1 MKQNDLMLDESNERL
16 DRLRSEMEEIQDYLK
31 EPTEEQWSRYDD
43 DAKAYRQD
51 FVPLYAKY
59 SGTKKLL
66 PAIKEFMK
74 THDLKRKEDF
84 CMQFTMMWIYHIMLC
99 HKYHNLDFQPE
110 DIFKIRIPK
119 TIKDLGK

>member
-16 DRLRSEMEEIQDYLK
+16 DCLRNEMEEIQDYLK
-31 EPTEEQWSRYDD
+31 EPTEEQWARYDD
-43 DAKAYRQD
+43 DAKAYCQD

-66 PAIKEFMK
+66 PAIKEFLK

-119 TIKDLGK
+119 IIKDLGK

>member
-31 EPTEEQWSRYDD
+31 EPKKAPVDD

-66 PAIKEFMK
+66 PAIKEFLK

-99 HKYHNLDFQPE
+99 HKYHNLDFKPE